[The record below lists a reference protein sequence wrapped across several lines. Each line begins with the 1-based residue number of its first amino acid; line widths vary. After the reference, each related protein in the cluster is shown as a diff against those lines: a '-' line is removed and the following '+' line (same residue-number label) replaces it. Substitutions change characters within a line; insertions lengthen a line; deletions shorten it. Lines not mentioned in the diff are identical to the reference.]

1 MSLYS
6 VLGIPR
12 DADEQMIRSAYRILA
27 RRYHPDRGAGSS
39 SEKFRQIAEAY
50 QTLIDPA
57 SRLAYDRSLRPAE
70 PAPRPSGHLRQED
83 PRVFGHFNDFVDSE
97 WRW

>member
-39 SEKFRQIAEAY
+39 SEKFRQINEAY
-50 QTLIDPA
+50 QTLIDPT

-70 PAPRPSGHLRQED
+70 PPPPRSGPVRQED
-83 PRVFGHFNDFVDSE
+83 PRVFGHFDDFVDSE
-97 WRW
+97 WP

>member
-39 SEKFRQIAEAY
+39 PEKFRQISEAY
-50 QTLIDPA
+50 QTLIDPT
-57 SRLAYDRSLRPAE
+57 SRRAYDRSLRPAE
-70 PAPRPSGHLRQED
+70 PLPQPSGPVHQED
-83 PRVFGHFNDFVDSE
+83 PRVFGHFDDFVDVE
-97 WRW
+97 WP

>member
-6 VLGIPR
+6 VLGISR
-12 DADEQMIRSAYRILA
+12 DADEQMIRSAYRVLA

-39 SEKFRQIAEAY
+39 SEKFRQINEAY

-57 SRLAYDRSLRPAE
+57 RRLAYDRSLRPAG
-70 PAPRPSGHLRQED
+70 PSPPPSQIRRED
-83 PRVFGHFNDFVDSE
+83 PRVFGHFEDFVDSE
-97 WRW
+97 WPW